1 MNDNKPRPSYMAYI
15 PAEVRY
21 DKDLPPGARL
31 LYGELTAL
39 ASTDRGC
46 FAHNKYFADLYGVS
60 DRIIRQWISMLESK
74 GYIERTSGHWTEAGK
89 RQIKIRSEVRQKQHE
104 LLSYD
109 EIFEQS
115 YIKGRLKMVYIDFIK
130 HCNLNGRI
138 LTNDKLWRIIWQL
151 DDCYRDDEQAK
162 IDSLQTAID
171 NGWYDIK
178 ENHRMG

>member
-1 MNDNKPRPSYMAYI
+1 MAYI

-60 DRIIRQWISMLESK
+60 VRVIQQWISLLEDK
-74 GYIERTSGHWTEAGK
+74 GYIERTSGRWTDNGE

-115 YIKGRLKMVYIDFIK
+115 GVRGVYKDVFIEFIK

-138 LTNDKLWRIIWQL
+138 LTNDKLWRIVWQL
-151 DDCYRDDEQAK
+151 DDCYRANEQAK
-162 IDSLQTAID
+162 IDSLKDAID

-178 ENHRMG
+178 ENHTVERFKSV